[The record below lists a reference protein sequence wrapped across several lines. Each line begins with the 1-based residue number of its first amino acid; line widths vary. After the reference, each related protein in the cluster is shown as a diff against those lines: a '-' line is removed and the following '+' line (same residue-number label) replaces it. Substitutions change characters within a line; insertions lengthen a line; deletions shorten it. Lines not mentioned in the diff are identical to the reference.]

1 MQLNASPRTDGAG
14 DTQLQSTLP
23 TMSQA
28 SSTAPLTATKPL
40 LLRAWLQ
47 APFPPSSS
55 MPCSLLLSSTL
66 QIRSLRPAPVYTGK
80 TRSRFI
86 AALKK
91 PNKTPPKTPNSQ
103 GFFLF
108 PSAPKMNGF
117 RGKTAIRLPVWH
129 AYVMGLCPSPAI
141 THPPYSQE
149 SPEPVQPPSE
159 WPRSKEAQQAPLQ
172 SKSTFCLASGF
183 PVF

>member
-1 MQLNASPRTDGAG
+1 MTGGIHVQLNASPRTDGAG

-91 PNKTPPKTPNSQ
+91 TKQNPPQNPKQPRVLSVSFSSKDEWLQRQNSHQVARVACICDGAVPQPCHYTSSIFTGVPGASPTP
-103 GFFLF
+103 L
-108 PSAPKMNGF
+108 
-117 RGKTAIRLPVWH
+117 RV
-129 AYVMGLCPSPAI
+129 
-141 THPPYSQE
+141 
-149 SPEPVQPPSE
+149 
-159 WPRSKEAQQAPLQ
+159 AQ
-172 SKSTFCLASGF
+172 K
-183 PVF
+183 